1 MGKKFTIVVTLIL
14 TVCFFV
20 LGSIFKAT
28 AEDHRGISATTWV
41 VINGEF
47 VESTSG
53 KLGGNS
59 KNYEMFDSCGTAFY
73 IFGGITGVTCIIA
86 LVKNRKSAQ

>member
-28 AEDHRGISATTWV
+28 AEDHRGISATTGV
-41 VINGEF
+41 VIN
-47 VESTSG
+47 
-53 KLGGNS
+53 
-59 KNYEMFDSCGTAFY
+59 
-73 IFGGITGVTCIIA
+73 
-86 LVKNRKSAQ
+86 

>member
-28 AEDHRGISATTWV
+28 AEDHRRI
-41 VINGEF
+41 
-47 VESTSG
+47 
-53 KLGGNS
+53 
-59 KNYEMFDSCGTAFY
+59 
-73 IFGGITGVTCIIA
+73 
-86 LVKNRKSAQ
+86 